1 MVTLDKYFEIMLDRP
16 KKLTEEDVGYGPAPH
31 GSAMI
36 CASCINFYRRV
47 RDDHQVCQIMRSDR
61 TDEAGVFPDWRCQ
74 FYTET
79 GDTFPL
85 FEGEVQE
92 TPVPDEDEDDIPY

>member
-16 KKLTEEDVGYGPAPH
+16 KKLTEEDVGYGPAPE

-36 CASCINFYRRV
+36 CASCINYYRRA
-47 RDDHQVCQIMRSDR
+47 RDGYAVCQIFRSDK
-61 TDEAGVFPDWRCQ
+61 TDDEGVLPDWRCG

-79 GDTFPL
+79 GDSFPL
-85 FEGEVQE
+85 LEAETEQE
-92 TPVPDEDEDDIPY
+92 PLPADEEED